1 MLQRNGYVPARLLIW
16 RMPNGQLQLESIR
29 PHSQSKVET
38 TGSRTIITM
47 SAAFCILSG
56 KKKLSVILEP
66 ENTRK
71 HILAPNDIP
80 YSAVVH
86 VAIAFRILDG
96 KEQCKG
102 ETYRADAVNYSET
115 GEISISFAG
124 AYEKEAGKKLIRTA
138 DFFAGKPVNFRSK
151 IA

>member
-1 MLQRNGYVPARLLIW
+1 MAYTSVIPVRRLDRTVDYVQNKAKTTPKS
-16 RMPNGQLQLESIR
+16 LEEAVDYAANR
-29 PHSQSKVET
+29 
-38 TGSRTIITM
+38 RTIITM

-86 VAIAFRILDG
+86 VAIAFRFWMERNSAKG
-96 KEQCKG
+96 KHIVPMQ
-102 ETYRADAVNYSET
+102 
-115 GEISISFAG
+115 
-124 AYEKEAGKKLIRTA
+124 
-138 DFFAGKPVNFRSK
+138 
-151 IA
+151 